1 MKARLQNN
9 TLFKDMSMA
18 KIVYCQISLKSLY
31 AQYNNNVLS
40 KNLRYHVPGGGIDKA
55 IEDTIRD
62 YPEDFWFKN
71 NGITIICSSF
81 RLDGKEVKLKDFS
94 IINGGQTTYM
104 IHKSKNVSEELNF
117 YLPCKII
124 I

>member
-1 MKARLQNN
+1 MYYGDDAV
-9 TLFKDMSMA
+9 
-18 KIVYCQISLKSLY
+18 IVNISAFSLKSLY

-81 RLDGKEVKLKDFS
+81 RLDGKE
-94 IINGGQTTYM
+94 
-104 IHKSKNVSEELNF
+104 SEIKRFFNH
-117 YLPCKII
+117 
-124 I
+124 